1 MEGYCC
7 PKGLATGIL
16 LESVVNRLCKLARA
30 SLDEVCTFGKK
41 GLCSLVEEPFGLNA
55 LSASGDRRFGNR
67 SSSMRPLSV
76 FGKAISMIYMV
87 ANLSVELSR
96 CHIADRT

>member
-76 FGKAISMIYMV
+76 FRKAISRIYML
-87 ANLSVELSR
+87 ADLSVELSR

>member
-1 MEGYCC
+1 MEEYCC

-30 SLDEVCTFGKK
+30 SLDGVCTFGKK
-41 GLCSLVEEPFGLNA
+41 GLCSLVDEPLGLNVP
-55 LSASGDRRFGNR
+55 SASGDRRLGNR

-76 FGKAISMIYMV
+76 FEKAMSGSLHRIRLV
-87 ANLSVELSR
+87 SVRSFGV
-96 CHIADRT
+96 I